1 MSKIFIPEKKPDRR
15 IVFLVR
21 IRNLFPQRIERQ
33 SMKMETQEAI
43 SHIFAFFYNAIG
55 VPVARR
61 CFLSTAWPSVKSDDC
76 GGRYDGQLGIGDD
89 QCAPIAIH
97 HSLTSKDP
105 ILVLF
110 Q

>member
-1 MSKIFIPEKKPDRR
+1 
-15 IVFLVR
+15 
-21 IRNLFPQRIERQ
+21 
-33 SMKMETQEAI
+33 MKMETQEAI